1 MEKLKVIVTC
11 PPMLG
16 LIDEFRPLFE
26 DKGVELYAAPVVQ
39 TMSEEELIA
48 ILPDFDG
55 WIIGDDPASRAVLDA
70 GVKGRLRAIVKW
82 GVGVDNV
89 DFQAASEF
97 GLKAINT
104 PGVFGREV
112 ADLAMNYVGG
122 LARETFYIDREIR
135 LNNAWP
141 KPSGISLAEK
151 VVGLAGFGDIG
162 RNVAKRLVAA
172 DMSVKVYDPFYKQ
185 APDLP
190 AFDNPTW
197 PEGVDECD
205 FLVFTAP
212 LNPSTFHMF
221 DNDVLS
227 MVKPGVRIVNVGR
240 GPVVAE
246 AALLAGL
253 ESGAIHSVALDVFE
267 TEPLGP
273 SNALRSYPLNIFG
286 SHNASNTRDAVRRV
300 SHLAIDRLF
309 GFLEIA

>member
-1 MEKLKVIVTC
+1 
-11 PPMLG
+11 MLG
-16 LIDEFRPLFE
+16 LIDEFRPLFAE
-26 DKGVELYAAPVVQ
+26 KGVTLHAPRVVQ

-48 ILPDFDG
+48 VLPDFDG
-55 WIIGDDPASRAVLDA
+55 WIIGDDPASRAVLEA

-89 DFQAASEF
+89 DFAAASEF
-97 GLKAINT
+97 GLKSVNT

-135 LNNAWP
+135 LNDAWP
-141 KPSGISLAEK
+141 KPSGISLADK

-172 DMSVKVYDPFYKQ
+172 DMTVKVYDPFYQQ
-185 APDLP
+185 AEGLP
-190 AFDNPTW
+190 AFENPSW
-197 PEGVDECD
+197 PDGVEDCD

-221 DNDVLS
+221 NSDVLPK
-227 MVKPGVRIVNVGR
+227 VKPGVRLVNVGR
-240 GPVVAE
+240 GPVVEE
-246 AALLAGL
+246 AALVAGL

-267 TEPLGP
+267 VEPLGP
-273 SNALRSYPLNIFG
+273 SNALRGYPLNIFG

-300 SHLAIDRLF
+300 SQLAIERLF